1 MMKLKQHSSN
11 CHELA
16 LARGAV
22 LFSYETPVAIS
33 FDYPTKVKFTS
44 EQLDIEAEFY
54 GVYRTD
60 VKYSKTTT
68 KHINAWTATT
78 RTLSQEVLEDLAGQI
93 LRNV

>member
-33 FDYPTKVKFTS
+33 FDYPTKVKFAS
-44 EQLDIEAEFY
+44 NGAEGELY
-54 GVYRTD
+54 GVYKTD

-78 RTLSQEVLEDLAGQI
+78 RTLSQEVLEDLARQI

>member
-1 MMKLKQHSSN
+1 MKLKQHSSN

-33 FDYPTKVKFTS
+33 FDYPTKVKFANG
-44 EQLDIEAEFY
+44 AEGELY

-60 VKYSKTTT
+60 TKYSKTTT
-68 KHINAWTATT
+68 RHINAWTATT
-78 RTLSQEVLEDLAGQI
+78 RTLSQEVLEDLAHQI
-93 LRNV
+93 LRAI

>member
-33 FDYPTKVKFTS
+33 FDYPTQIGRS
-44 EQLDIEAEFY
+44 EFY
-54 GVYRTD
+54 GVYKTN

-68 KHINAWTATT
+68 RHINSWTATT
-78 RTLSQEVLEDLAGQI
+78 RTLDQDVLVDLAGQI
-93 LRNV
+93 LRGCC